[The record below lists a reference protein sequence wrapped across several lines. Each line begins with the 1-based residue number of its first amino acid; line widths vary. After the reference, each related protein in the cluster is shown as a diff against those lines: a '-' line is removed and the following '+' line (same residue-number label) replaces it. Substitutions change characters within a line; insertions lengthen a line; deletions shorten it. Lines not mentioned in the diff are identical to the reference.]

1 MGFKKLIIFSLL
13 ATLSI
18 FNLHAENHDAEQN
31 IIEKAK
37 EINQKVKEKQ
47 AKQKANISS
56 EIGKEEPLP
65 LNDPF
70 VGDASLGGAA
80 AVSVI
85 TNSDEER
92 AEMSLYNFKLVGIM
106 TGEYVSYVSLIN
118 AAGEIVTLEGPSG
131 IGKTT
136 LVNLIAGFLQPE
148 KGEIYWHKERID
160 SLDPVERPVSTIF
173 QTDNLF
179 EHLSCFQNVSLAS
192 SSDGK
197 ISNSR
202 VEQINNYFLE
212 MGIGNLQSR
221 FPGEISGG
229 QQARVSIVRALLA
242 NKPILLL
249 DEPVSSLDE
258 RTRFETLEVIKKT
271 ALKYNLTLIIVS
283 HQKEDRKFL
292 NARQI
297 RLY

>member
-1 MGFKKLIIFSLL
+1 MLIIENLEFSWP
-13 ATLSI
+13 TKEKFQ
-18 FNLHAENHDAEQN
+18 FNFY
-31 IIEKAK
+31 
-37 EINQKVKEKQ
+37 VKE
-47 AKQKANISS
+47 
-56 EIGKEEPLP
+56 
-65 LNDPF
+65 
-70 VGDASLGGAA
+70 
-80 AVSVI
+80 
-85 TNSDEER
+85 
-92 AEMSLYNFKLVGIM
+92 
-106 TGEYVSYVSLIN
+106 
-118 AAGEIVTLEGPSG
+118 GEIVTLEGPSG

>member
-1 MGFKKLIIFSLL
+1 MLIIENLEFSWP
-13 ATLSI
+13 TK
-18 FNLHAENHDAEQN
+18 
-31 IIEKAK
+31 EKFEFK
-37 EINQKVKEKQ
+37 FSVKE
-47 AKQKANISS
+47 
-56 EIGKEEPLP
+56 
-65 LNDPF
+65 
-70 VGDASLGGAA
+70 
-80 AVSVI
+80 
-85 TNSDEER
+85 
-92 AEMSLYNFKLVGIM
+92 
-106 TGEYVSYVSLIN
+106 
-118 AAGEIVTLEGPSG
+118 GEIVTLEGPSG

-160 SLDPVERPVSTIF
+160 SLDPVDRPVSTIF

>member
-1 MGFKKLIIFSLL
+1 MLIIE
-13 ATLSI
+13 
-18 FNLHAENHDAEQN
+18 NLEFRWPT
-31 IIEKAK
+31 
-37 EINQKVKEKQ
+37 KEKFQ
-47 AKQKANISS
+47 FN
-56 EIGKEEPLP
+56 
-65 LNDPF
+65 F
-70 VGDASLGGAA
+70 
-80 AVSVI
+80 SV
-85 TNSDEER
+85 NE
-92 AEMSLYNFKLVGIM
+92 
-106 TGEYVSYVSLIN
+106 
-118 AAGEIVTLEGPSG
+118 GEIVTLEGPSG

-179 EHLSCFQNVSLAS
+179 EHLSCFQNVSLAL

>member
-1 MGFKKLIIFSLL
+1 MLIIENLEFRWPTKEKFQFNFS
-13 ATLSI
+13 
-18 FNLHAENHDAEQN
+18 
-31 IIEKAK
+31 
-37 EINQKVKEKQ
+37 VKE
-47 AKQKANISS
+47 
-56 EIGKEEPLP
+56 
-65 LNDPF
+65 
-70 VGDASLGGAA
+70 
-80 AVSVI
+80 
-85 TNSDEER
+85 
-92 AEMSLYNFKLVGIM
+92 
-106 TGEYVSYVSLIN
+106 
-118 AAGEIVTLEGPSG
+118 GEIVTLEGPSG

-148 KGEIYWHKERID
+148 NGEIYWHKERID

>member
-1 MGFKKLIIFSLL
+1 MLIIENLKFRWPTKEKFQFNFS
-13 ATLSI
+13 
-18 FNLHAENHDAEQN
+18 
-31 IIEKAK
+31 
-37 EINQKVKEKQ
+37 VKE
-47 AKQKANISS
+47 
-56 EIGKEEPLP
+56 
-65 LNDPF
+65 
-70 VGDASLGGAA
+70 
-80 AVSVI
+80 
-85 TNSDEER
+85 
-92 AEMSLYNFKLVGIM
+92 
-106 TGEYVSYVSLIN
+106 
-118 AAGEIVTLEGPSG
+118 GEIVTLEGPSG

-179 EHLSCFQNVSLAS
+179 EHLSCFQNVSLAL

>member
-1 MGFKKLIIFSLL
+1 MLIIENLAFSWS
-13 ATLSI
+13 TKEKFQ
-18 FNLHAENHDAEQN
+18 FNFS
-31 IIEKAK
+31 
-37 EINQKVKEKQ
+37 VKE
-47 AKQKANISS
+47 
-56 EIGKEEPLP
+56 
-65 LNDPF
+65 
-70 VGDASLGGAA
+70 
-80 AVSVI
+80 
-85 TNSDEER
+85 
-92 AEMSLYNFKLVGIM
+92 
-106 TGEYVSYVSLIN
+106 
-118 AAGEIVTLEGPSG
+118 GEIVTLEGPSG

>member
-1 MGFKKLIIFSLL
+1 MLIIKNLEFSWP
-13 ATLSI
+13 TKEKFQ
-18 FNLHAENHDAEQN
+18 FNFF
-31 IIEKAK
+31 
-37 EINQKVKEKQ
+37 VKE
-47 AKQKANISS
+47 
-56 EIGKEEPLP
+56 
-65 LNDPF
+65 
-70 VGDASLGGAA
+70 
-80 AVSVI
+80 
-85 TNSDEER
+85 
-92 AEMSLYNFKLVGIM
+92 
-106 TGEYVSYVSLIN
+106 
-118 AAGEIVTLEGPSG
+118 GEIVTLEGPSG

-136 LVNLIAGFLQPE
+136 LINLIAGFLQPE

-160 SLDPVERPVSTIF
+160 TLDPIERPVSTIF

-192 SSDGK
+192 LSDGK

-212 MGIGNLQSR
+212 LGIGNLQSR

>member
-1 MGFKKLIIFSLL
+1 MLIIENLEFSWP
-13 ATLSI
+13 TKEKFQ
-18 FNLHAENHDAEQN
+18 FNFF
-31 IIEKAK
+31 
-37 EINQKVKEKQ
+37 VKE
-47 AKQKANISS
+47 
-56 EIGKEEPLP
+56 
-65 LNDPF
+65 
-70 VGDASLGGAA
+70 
-80 AVSVI
+80 
-85 TNSDEER
+85 
-92 AEMSLYNFKLVGIM
+92 
-106 TGEYVSYVSLIN
+106 
-118 AAGEIVTLEGPSG
+118 GEIVTLEGPSG

-160 SLDPVERPVSTIF
+160 SLDPVDRPVSTIF

-192 SSDGK
+192 SFDRK

>member
-1 MGFKKLIIFSLL
+1 MLIIKNLEFSWP
-13 ATLSI
+13 TKEKFQ
-18 FNLHAENHDAEQN
+18 FNFF
-31 IIEKAK
+31 
-37 EINQKVKEKQ
+37 VKE
-47 AKQKANISS
+47 
-56 EIGKEEPLP
+56 
-65 LNDPF
+65 
-70 VGDASLGGAA
+70 
-80 AVSVI
+80 
-85 TNSDEER
+85 
-92 AEMSLYNFKLVGIM
+92 
-106 TGEYVSYVSLIN
+106 
-118 AAGEIVTLEGPSG
+118 GEIVTLEGPSG

-160 SLDPVERPVSTIF
+160 SLDPVDRPVSTIF

-212 MGIGNLQSR
+212 MGIGNLQNR

>member
-1 MGFKKLIIFSLL
+1 MLIIKNLEFSWP
-13 ATLSI
+13 TKEKFQ
-18 FNLHAENHDAEQN
+18 FNFF
-31 IIEKAK
+31 
-37 EINQKVKEKQ
+37 VKE
-47 AKQKANISS
+47 
-56 EIGKEEPLP
+56 
-65 LNDPF
+65 
-70 VGDASLGGAA
+70 
-80 AVSVI
+80 
-85 TNSDEER
+85 
-92 AEMSLYNFKLVGIM
+92 
-106 TGEYVSYVSLIN
+106 
-118 AAGEIVTLEGPSG
+118 GEIVTLEGPSG

-160 SLDPVERPVSTIF
+160 SLDPVDRPVSTIF

-197 ISNSR
+197 ISSSR

-212 MGIGNLQSR
+212 LGIGNLQSR
-221 FPGEISGG
+221 FPTEISGG

>member
-1 MGFKKLIIFSLL
+1 MLTIENLEFSWP
-13 ATLSI
+13 TKEKFQ
-18 FNLHAENHDAEQN
+18 FNFF
-31 IIEKAK
+31 
-37 EINQKVKEKQ
+37 VKE
-47 AKQKANISS
+47 
-56 EIGKEEPLP
+56 
-65 LNDPF
+65 
-70 VGDASLGGAA
+70 
-80 AVSVI
+80 
-85 TNSDEER
+85 
-92 AEMSLYNFKLVGIM
+92 
-106 TGEYVSYVSLIN
+106 
-118 AAGEIVTLEGPSG
+118 GEIVTLEGPSG

-136 LVNLIAGFLQPE
+136 LINLIAGFLQPE

>member
-1 MGFKKLIIFSLL
+1 MLLIE
-13 ATLSI
+13 
-18 FNLHAENHDAEQN
+18 NLEFRWPT
-31 IIEKAK
+31 
-37 EINQKVKEKQ
+37 KEKFQ
-47 AKQKANISS
+47 FN
-56 EIGKEEPLP
+56 
-65 LNDPF
+65 F
-70 VGDASLGGAA
+70 
-80 AVSVI
+80 SV
-85 TNSDEER
+85 NE
-92 AEMSLYNFKLVGIM
+92 
-106 TGEYVSYVSLIN
+106 
-118 AAGEIVTLEGPSG
+118 GEIVTLEGPSG

-136 LVNLIAGFLQPE
+136 LINLIAGFLQPE

-160 SLDPVERPVSTIF
+160 SLDPVDRPVSTIF

-179 EHLSCFQNVSLAS
+179 EHLSCFQNVSLAL

-283 HQKEDRKFL
+283 LSLIHISEPTRP
-292 NARQI
+292 
-297 RLY
+297 Y

>member
-1 MGFKKLIIFSLL
+1 MLIIENLEFCWPTKEKFQFNFS
-13 ATLSI
+13 
-18 FNLHAENHDAEQN
+18 
-31 IIEKAK
+31 
-37 EINQKVKEKQ
+37 VKE
-47 AKQKANISS
+47 
-56 EIGKEEPLP
+56 
-65 LNDPF
+65 
-70 VGDASLGGAA
+70 
-80 AVSVI
+80 
-85 TNSDEER
+85 
-92 AEMSLYNFKLVGIM
+92 
-106 TGEYVSYVSLIN
+106 
-118 AAGEIVTLEGPSG
+118 GEIVTLEGPSG

-136 LVNLIAGFLQPE
+136 LINLIAGFLQPE

-160 SLDPVERPVSTIF
+160 TLDPVERPVSTIF

-197 ISNSR
+197 ISSSR
-202 VEQINNYFLE
+202 VRQINNYFLE

>member
-1 MGFKKLIIFSLL
+1 MLKIENLEFSWP
-13 ATLSI
+13 TKEKFQ
-18 FNLHAENHDAEQN
+18 FNFF
-31 IIEKAK
+31 
-37 EINQKVKEKQ
+37 VKE
-47 AKQKANISS
+47 
-56 EIGKEEPLP
+56 
-65 LNDPF
+65 
-70 VGDASLGGAA
+70 
-80 AVSVI
+80 
-85 TNSDEER
+85 
-92 AEMSLYNFKLVGIM
+92 
-106 TGEYVSYVSLIN
+106 
-118 AAGEIVTLEGPSG
+118 GEIVTLEGPSG

>member
-1 MGFKKLIIFSLL
+1 MLIIENLEFSWQ
-13 ATLSI
+13 TKEKFQ
-18 FNLHAENHDAEQN
+18 FNFS
-31 IIEKAK
+31 
-37 EINQKVKEKQ
+37 VKE
-47 AKQKANISS
+47 
-56 EIGKEEPLP
+56 
-65 LNDPF
+65 
-70 VGDASLGGAA
+70 
-80 AVSVI
+80 
-85 TNSDEER
+85 
-92 AEMSLYNFKLVGIM
+92 
-106 TGEYVSYVSLIN
+106 
-118 AAGEIVTLEGPSG
+118 GEIVTLEGPSG

-160 SLDPVERPVSTIF
+160 SLDPVDRPVSTIF

-229 QQARVSIVRALLA
+229 QHARVSIVRALLA

>member
-1 MGFKKLIIFSLL
+1 MLIIENLEFSWP
-13 ATLSI
+13 TKEKFQ
-18 FNLHAENHDAEQN
+18 FNFF
-31 IIEKAK
+31 
-37 EINQKVKEKQ
+37 VKE
-47 AKQKANISS
+47 
-56 EIGKEEPLP
+56 
-65 LNDPF
+65 
-70 VGDASLGGAA
+70 
-80 AVSVI
+80 
-85 TNSDEER
+85 
-92 AEMSLYNFKLVGIM
+92 
-106 TGEYVSYVSLIN
+106 
-118 AAGEIVTLEGPSG
+118 GEIVTLEGPSG

-148 KGEIYWHKERID
+148 KGKIYWHKERID
-160 SLDPVERPVSTIF
+160 SLDPVDRPVSTIF

-258 RTRFETLEVIKKT
+258 RTRLETLEVIKTT

>member
-1 MGFKKLIIFSLL
+1 MLIIENLEFSWP
-13 ATLSI
+13 TK
-18 FNLHAENHDAEQN
+18 
-31 IIEKAK
+31 EKF
-37 EINQKVKEKQ
+37 QFSFSVKE
-47 AKQKANISS
+47 
-56 EIGKEEPLP
+56 
-65 LNDPF
+65 
-70 VGDASLGGAA
+70 
-80 AVSVI
+80 
-85 TNSDEER
+85 
-92 AEMSLYNFKLVGIM
+92 
-106 TGEYVSYVSLIN
+106 
-118 AAGEIVTLEGPSG
+118 GEIVTLEGPSG

-179 EHLSCFQNVSLAS
+179 EHLSCFQNVSLAL

>member
-1 MGFKKLIIFSLL
+1 MLIIKNLEFSWP
-13 ATLSI
+13 TKEKFQ
-18 FNLHAENHDAEQN
+18 FNFF
-31 IIEKAK
+31 
-37 EINQKVKEKQ
+37 VKE
-47 AKQKANISS
+47 
-56 EIGKEEPLP
+56 
-65 LNDPF
+65 
-70 VGDASLGGAA
+70 
-80 AVSVI
+80 
-85 TNSDEER
+85 
-92 AEMSLYNFKLVGIM
+92 
-106 TGEYVSYVSLIN
+106 
-118 AAGEIVTLEGPSG
+118 GEIVTLEGPSG

-136 LVNLIAGFLQPE
+136 LINLIAGFLKPE

-160 SLDPVERPVSTIF
+160 TLDPIERPVSTIF

-179 EHLSCFQNVSLAS
+179 EHLSCFQNVSLAL

-212 MGIGNLQSR
+212 MGIGNLQRR

>member
-1 MGFKKLIIFSLL
+1 MLIVKNLEFSWP
-13 ATLSI
+13 TKEKFQ
-18 FNLHAENHDAEQN
+18 FNFF
-31 IIEKAK
+31 
-37 EINQKVKEKQ
+37 VKE
-47 AKQKANISS
+47 
-56 EIGKEEPLP
+56 
-65 LNDPF
+65 
-70 VGDASLGGAA
+70 
-80 AVSVI
+80 
-85 TNSDEER
+85 
-92 AEMSLYNFKLVGIM
+92 
-106 TGEYVSYVSLIN
+106 
-118 AAGEIVTLEGPSG
+118 GEIVTLEGPSG

-136 LVNLIAGFLQPE
+136 LINLIAGFLQPE
-148 KGEIYWHKERID
+148 KGEIYWLKERID
-160 SLDPVERPVSTIF
+160 TLDPIERPVSTIF

-179 EHLSCFQNVSLAS
+179 EHLSCFQNVSLVL

-197 ISNSR
+197 ISSST
-202 VEQINNYFLE
+202 VKQINNYFLE

-221 FPGEISGG
+221 FPTEISGG

-242 NKPILLL
+242 NKPILVL

>member
-1 MGFKKLIIFSLL
+1 MLIIENLEFSWP
-13 ATLSI
+13 TKEKFQ
-18 FNLHAENHDAEQN
+18 FNFF
-31 IIEKAK
+31 
-37 EINQKVKEKQ
+37 VKE
-47 AKQKANISS
+47 
-56 EIGKEEPLP
+56 
-65 LNDPF
+65 
-70 VGDASLGGAA
+70 
-80 AVSVI
+80 
-85 TNSDEER
+85 
-92 AEMSLYNFKLVGIM
+92 
-106 TGEYVSYVSLIN
+106 
-118 AAGEIVTLEGPSG
+118 GEIVTLEGPSG

-136 LVNLIAGFLQPE
+136 LINLIAGFLQPE

-160 SLDPVERPVSTIF
+160 SLDPVDRPVSTIF

-179 EHLSCFQNVSLAS
+179 EHLSCFQNVSLAL

>member
-1 MGFKKLIIFSLL
+1 MLIIENLEFSWP
-13 ATLSI
+13 TKEKFQ
-18 FNLHAENHDAEQN
+18 FNFF
-31 IIEKAK
+31 
-37 EINQKVKEKQ
+37 VKE
-47 AKQKANISS
+47 
-56 EIGKEEPLP
+56 
-65 LNDPF
+65 
-70 VGDASLGGAA
+70 
-80 AVSVI
+80 
-85 TNSDEER
+85 
-92 AEMSLYNFKLVGIM
+92 
-106 TGEYVSYVSLIN
+106 
-118 AAGEIVTLEGPSG
+118 GEIVTLEGPSG

-160 SLDPVERPVSTIF
+160 SLDPVDRPVSTIF

-179 EHLSCFQNVSLAS
+179 EHLSCFQNVSLSS

>member
-1 MGFKKLIIFSLL
+1 MLIIKNLEFSWP
-13 ATLSI
+13 TKEKFQ
-18 FNLHAENHDAEQN
+18 FNFF
-31 IIEKAK
+31 
-37 EINQKVKEKQ
+37 VKE
-47 AKQKANISS
+47 
-56 EIGKEEPLP
+56 
-65 LNDPF
+65 
-70 VGDASLGGAA
+70 
-80 AVSVI
+80 
-85 TNSDEER
+85 
-92 AEMSLYNFKLVGIM
+92 
-106 TGEYVSYVSLIN
+106 
-118 AAGEIVTLEGPSG
+118 GEIVTLEGPSG

-136 LVNLIAGFLQPE
+136 LINLIAGFLQPE

-160 SLDPVERPVSTIF
+160 SLDPVDRPVSTIF
-173 QTDNLF
+173 QTNNLF
-179 EHLSCFQNVSLAS
+179 EHLSCFQNVSLAL

>member
-1 MGFKKLIIFSLL
+1 MLIIENLEFSW
-13 ATLSI
+13 ATKEKFH
-18 FNLHAENHDAEQN
+18 FNFS
-31 IIEKAK
+31 
-37 EINQKVKEKQ
+37 VKE
-47 AKQKANISS
+47 
-56 EIGKEEPLP
+56 
-65 LNDPF
+65 
-70 VGDASLGGAA
+70 
-80 AVSVI
+80 
-85 TNSDEER
+85 
-92 AEMSLYNFKLVGIM
+92 
-106 TGEYVSYVSLIN
+106 
-118 AAGEIVTLEGPSG
+118 GEIVTLEGPSG

-160 SLDPVERPVSTIF
+160 SLDPVDRPVSTIF

-197 ISNSR
+197 ISNSS

-292 NARQI
+292 SARQI
-297 RLY
+297 KLY

>member
-1 MGFKKLIIFSLL
+1 MLIIKNLEFSWP
-13 ATLSI
+13 TKEKFQ
-18 FNLHAENHDAEQN
+18 FNFF
-31 IIEKAK
+31 
-37 EINQKVKEKQ
+37 VKE
-47 AKQKANISS
+47 
-56 EIGKEEPLP
+56 
-65 LNDPF
+65 
-70 VGDASLGGAA
+70 
-80 AVSVI
+80 
-85 TNSDEER
+85 
-92 AEMSLYNFKLVGIM
+92 
-106 TGEYVSYVSLIN
+106 
-118 AAGEIVTLEGPSG
+118 GEIVTLEGPSG

-160 SLDPVERPVSTIF
+160 SLDPVDRPVSTIF

-258 RTRFETLEVIKKT
+258 RTRLETLEVIKKT

>member
-1 MGFKKLIIFSLL
+1 MLIIKNLEFSWP
-13 ATLSI
+13 TKEKFQ
-18 FNLHAENHDAEQN
+18 FNFF
-31 IIEKAK
+31 
-37 EINQKVKEKQ
+37 VKE
-47 AKQKANISS
+47 
-56 EIGKEEPLP
+56 
-65 LNDPF
+65 
-70 VGDASLGGAA
+70 
-80 AVSVI
+80 
-85 TNSDEER
+85 
-92 AEMSLYNFKLVGIM
+92 
-106 TGEYVSYVSLIN
+106 
-118 AAGEIVTLEGPSG
+118 GEIVTLEGPSG

-136 LVNLIAGFLQPE
+136 LINLIAGFLQPE

-160 SLDPVERPVSTIF
+160 TLDPIERPVSTIF

-192 SSDGK
+192 SSAGK
-197 ISNSR
+197 ISNSS

-212 MGIGNLQSR
+212 LGIGNLQSR

>member
-1 MGFKKLIIFSLL
+1 MLIIENLEFSWP
-13 ATLSI
+13 TKEKFQ
-18 FNLHAENHDAEQN
+18 FNFF
-31 IIEKAK
+31 
-37 EINQKVKEKQ
+37 VKE
-47 AKQKANISS
+47 
-56 EIGKEEPLP
+56 
-65 LNDPF
+65 
-70 VGDASLGGAA
+70 
-80 AVSVI
+80 
-85 TNSDEER
+85 
-92 AEMSLYNFKLVGIM
+92 
-106 TGEYVSYVSLIN
+106 
-118 AAGEIVTLEGPSG
+118 GEIVTLEGPSG

-160 SLDPVERPVSTIF
+160 SLDPIDRPVSTIF

-179 EHLSCFQNVSLAS
+179 EHLSCFQNVYLAS

-197 ISNSR
+197 NYNSR

-271 ALKYNLTLIIVS
+271 ALKYNLTLIIV
-283 HQKEDRKFL
+283 
-292 NARQI
+292 QI
-297 RLY
+297 IRTLLLKRRMEK

>member
-1 MGFKKLIIFSLL
+1 MLIIKNLEFSWP
-13 ATLSI
+13 TKEKFQ
-18 FNLHAENHDAEQN
+18 FNFF
-31 IIEKAK
+31 
-37 EINQKVKEKQ
+37 VKE
-47 AKQKANISS
+47 
-56 EIGKEEPLP
+56 
-65 LNDPF
+65 
-70 VGDASLGGAA
+70 
-80 AVSVI
+80 
-85 TNSDEER
+85 
-92 AEMSLYNFKLVGIM
+92 
-106 TGEYVSYVSLIN
+106 
-118 AAGEIVTLEGPSG
+118 GEIVTLEGPSG

-179 EHLSCFQNVSLAS
+179 EHLSCFQNVSLAL

>member
-1 MGFKKLIIFSLL
+1 MLIIKNLEFSWP
-13 ATLSI
+13 TKEKFQ
-18 FNLHAENHDAEQN
+18 FNFF
-31 IIEKAK
+31 
-37 EINQKVKEKQ
+37 VKE
-47 AKQKANISS
+47 
-56 EIGKEEPLP
+56 
-65 LNDPF
+65 
-70 VGDASLGGAA
+70 
-80 AVSVI
+80 
-85 TNSDEER
+85 
-92 AEMSLYNFKLVGIM
+92 
-106 TGEYVSYVSLIN
+106 
-118 AAGEIVTLEGPSG
+118 GEIVTLEGPSG

-136 LVNLIAGFLQPE
+136 LINLIAGFLQPE

-160 SLDPVERPVSTIF
+160 TLDTIERPVSTIF

-192 SSDGK
+192 SSAGK
-197 ISNSR
+197 ISNSS

-212 MGIGNLQSR
+212 LGIGNLQSR

>member
-1 MGFKKLIIFSLL
+1 MLIIKNLEFSWP
-13 ATLSI
+13 TKEKFQ
-18 FNLHAENHDAEQN
+18 FNFF
-31 IIEKAK
+31 
-37 EINQKVKEKQ
+37 VKE
-47 AKQKANISS
+47 
-56 EIGKEEPLP
+56 
-65 LNDPF
+65 
-70 VGDASLGGAA
+70 
-80 AVSVI
+80 
-85 TNSDEER
+85 
-92 AEMSLYNFKLVGIM
+92 
-106 TGEYVSYVSLIN
+106 
-118 AAGEIVTLEGPSG
+118 GEIVTLEGPSG

>member
-1 MGFKKLIIFSLL
+1 MLIIENLEFSWP
-13 ATLSI
+13 TKEKFQ
-18 FNLHAENHDAEQN
+18 FNFF
-31 IIEKAK
+31 
-37 EINQKVKEKQ
+37 VKE
-47 AKQKANISS
+47 
-56 EIGKEEPLP
+56 
-65 LNDPF
+65 
-70 VGDASLGGAA
+70 
-80 AVSVI
+80 
-85 TNSDEER
+85 
-92 AEMSLYNFKLVGIM
+92 
-106 TGEYVSYVSLIN
+106 
-118 AAGEIVTLEGPSG
+118 GEIVTLEGPSG

-136 LVNLIAGFLQPE
+136 LINLIAGFLQPE

>member
-1 MGFKKLIIFSLL
+1 M
-13 ATLSI
+13 
-18 FNLHAENHDAEQN
+18 
-31 IIEKAK
+31 
-37 EINQKVKEKQ
+37 
-47 AKQKANISS
+47 
-56 EIGKEEPLP
+56 
-65 LNDPF
+65 
-70 VGDASLGGAA
+70 
-80 AVSVI
+80 
-85 TNSDEER
+85 
-92 AEMSLYNFKLVGIM
+92 
-106 TGEYVSYVSLIN
+106 
-118 AAGEIVTLEGPSG
+118 
-131 IGKTT
+131 
-136 LVNLIAGFLQPE
+136 IAGFLQPE
-148 KGEIYWHKERID
+148 KGKIYWHKERID
-160 SLDPVERPVSTIF
+160 SLDPVDRPVSTIF

-221 FPGEISGG
+221 FPSEISGG

>member
-1 MGFKKLIIFSLL
+1 MLIIENLKFSWP
-13 ATLSI
+13 TKEKFQ
-18 FNLHAENHDAEQN
+18 FNFS
-31 IIEKAK
+31 
-37 EINQKVKEKQ
+37 VKE
-47 AKQKANISS
+47 
-56 EIGKEEPLP
+56 
-65 LNDPF
+65 
-70 VGDASLGGAA
+70 
-80 AVSVI
+80 
-85 TNSDEER
+85 
-92 AEMSLYNFKLVGIM
+92 
-106 TGEYVSYVSLIN
+106 
-118 AAGEIVTLEGPSG
+118 GEIVTLEGPSG

-160 SLDPVERPVSTIF
+160 SLDPVDRPVSTIF

-197 ISNSR
+197 ISSSR

-212 MGIGNLQSR
+212 MGIGNLLSR

-249 DEPVSSLDE
+249 DEPVSSLDQ

>member
-1 MGFKKLIIFSLL
+1 MLVIQNLEFSWP
-13 ATLSI
+13 T
-18 FNLHAENHDAEQN
+18 
-31 IIEKAK
+31 
-37 EINQKVKEKQ
+37 KEKFQ
-47 AKQKANISS
+47 FNF
-56 EIGKEEPLP
+56 
-65 LNDPF
+65 F
-70 VGDASLGGAA
+70 VKD
-80 AVSVI
+80 
-85 TNSDEER
+85 
-92 AEMSLYNFKLVGIM
+92 
-106 TGEYVSYVSLIN
+106 
-118 AAGEIVTLEGPSG
+118 GEIVTLEGPSG

-136 LVNLIAGFLQPE
+136 LINLIAGFLQPE

>member
-1 MGFKKLIIFSLL
+1 MLIIKNLEFSWP
-13 ATLSI
+13 TKEKFQ
-18 FNLHAENHDAEQN
+18 FNFF
-31 IIEKAK
+31 
-37 EINQKVKEKQ
+37 VKE
-47 AKQKANISS
+47 
-56 EIGKEEPLP
+56 
-65 LNDPF
+65 
-70 VGDASLGGAA
+70 
-80 AVSVI
+80 
-85 TNSDEER
+85 
-92 AEMSLYNFKLVGIM
+92 
-106 TGEYVSYVSLIN
+106 
-118 AAGEIVTLEGPSG
+118 GEIVTLEGPSG

-136 LVNLIAGFLQPE
+136 LINLIAGFLQPE

-160 SLDPVERPVSTIF
+160 SLDPVDRPVSTIF

-179 EHLSCFQNVSLAS
+179 EHLSCFQNVSLALL
-192 SSDGK
+192 SDGK
-197 ISNSR
+197 ISSSR

-212 MGIGNLQSR
+212 MGIGNLQSI

-258 RTRFETLEVIKKT
+258 KTRFETLEVIKKT

-292 NARQI
+292 KARQI

>member
-1 MGFKKLIIFSLL
+1 MKILNSVGQQKKKFQFNFS
-13 ATLSI
+13 
-18 FNLHAENHDAEQN
+18 
-31 IIEKAK
+31 
-37 EINQKVKEKQ
+37 VKE
-47 AKQKANISS
+47 
-56 EIGKEEPLP
+56 
-65 LNDPF
+65 
-70 VGDASLGGAA
+70 
-80 AVSVI
+80 
-85 TNSDEER
+85 
-92 AEMSLYNFKLVGIM
+92 
-106 TGEYVSYVSLIN
+106 
-118 AAGEIVTLEGPSG
+118 GEIVTLEGPSG

-229 QQARVSIVRALLA
+229 QQARVSIVRALFG
-242 NKPILLL
+242 KQTILLL

>member
-1 MGFKKLIIFSLL
+1 MLIIKNLEFSWP
-13 ATLSI
+13 TKEKFQ
-18 FNLHAENHDAEQN
+18 FNFF
-31 IIEKAK
+31 
-37 EINQKVKEKQ
+37 VKE
-47 AKQKANISS
+47 
-56 EIGKEEPLP
+56 
-65 LNDPF
+65 
-70 VGDASLGGAA
+70 
-80 AVSVI
+80 
-85 TNSDEER
+85 
-92 AEMSLYNFKLVGIM
+92 
-106 TGEYVSYVSLIN
+106 
-118 AAGEIVTLEGPSG
+118 GEIVTLEGPSG

-136 LVNLIAGFLQPE
+136 LINLIAGFLQPE

-160 SLDPVERPVSTIF
+160 TLDPIERPVSTIF

-179 EHLSCFQNVSLAS
+179 EHLSCFQNVSLAL

>member
-1 MGFKKLIIFSLL
+1 MLLIE
-13 ATLSI
+13 
-18 FNLHAENHDAEQN
+18 NLEFRWPT
-31 IIEKAK
+31 
-37 EINQKVKEKQ
+37 KEKFQ
-47 AKQKANISS
+47 FN
-56 EIGKEEPLP
+56 
-65 LNDPF
+65 F
-70 VGDASLGGAA
+70 
-80 AVSVI
+80 SV
-85 TNSDEER
+85 NE
-92 AEMSLYNFKLVGIM
+92 
-106 TGEYVSYVSLIN
+106 
-118 AAGEIVTLEGPSG
+118 GEIVTLEGPSG

-136 LVNLIAGFLQPE
+136 LINLIAGFLQPE

-160 SLDPVERPVSTIF
+160 SLDPVDRPVSTIF

-179 EHLSCFQNVSLAS
+179 EHLSCFQNVSLAL